1 MLTLKANPGL
11 RVILRFLPVDTGNQV
26 NGDTVVHLQVE
37 KTHVHLEHQDHPV
50 PEVLKKH

>member
-1 MLTLKANPGL
+1 M
-11 RVILRFLPVDTGNQV
+11 